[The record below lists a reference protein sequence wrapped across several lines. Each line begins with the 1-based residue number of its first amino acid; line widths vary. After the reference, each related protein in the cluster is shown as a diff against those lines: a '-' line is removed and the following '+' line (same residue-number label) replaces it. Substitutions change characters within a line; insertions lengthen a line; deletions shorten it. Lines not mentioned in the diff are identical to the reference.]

1 MGNIA
6 EYIKMALKNIT
17 ANKGRSFLTMLGII
31 IGISSVIM
39 VMAVGDGT
47 ANAMNAEVQD
57 LGTGQI
63 NVFCSDDAVN
73 AEAWITP
80 QDVEALKEKIEGVEG
95 ATPND
100 GASGTTVTG
109 KGEFSL
115 NLSGGTEDLQKSM
128 NYNLKRGAY
137 FTAADVEEG
146 KRVCVLTDSD
156 AKRLFGCDDVVG
168 MELEVDIGGIS
179 GSYRIVGITQQK
191 ENTSFISYTYEGMPV
206 SLDVPYTSF
215 SNFGWE
221 SNSFYSITVFAN
233 DQASGKQV
241 SRDIIHTLE
250 TRHQCAGEEYY
261 QIQSFQDMLTEMN
274 NMLAIVTTFISCVA
288 AISLIVG
295 GIGVMNIMLVSVT
308 ERTREIGI
316 RKSLGAK
323 TSSILLQFLAEA
335 AILTVLGGIIGI
347 ILGLLGAVLAC
358 KLMTASMGSAISPG
372 IKVSTILGAT
382 LFSCGIG
389 VFFGIYPARK
399 AAKLSPIEAL
409 RRN

>member
-6 EYIKMALKNIT
+6 EYIKMAFKNIT

-39 VMAVGDGT
+39 VMEVGDGT

-63 NVFCSDDAVN
+63 NVYCGDDAVN
-73 AEAWITP
+73 ADEWITP
-80 QDVEALKEKIEGVEG
+80 EDVEAIKEKIQGVEG

-100 GASGTTVTG
+100 SASGTTATG

-115 NLSGGTEDLQKSM
+115 SLSGGTEDLQKSM
-128 NYNLKRGAY
+128 NFNMKRGSY

-146 KRVCVLTDSD
+146 NRVCVLTDSD
-156 AKRLFGCDDVVG
+156 AKRLFGSDDVIG
-168 MELEVDIGGIS
+168 MDIEVDIGGIS
-179 GSYRIVGITQQK
+179 GSYRIVGVTQQK

-221 SNSFYSITVFAN
+221 SNSFYSITVFSN
-233 DQASGKQV
+233 DKASGEEV

-261 QIQSFQDMLTEMN
+261 QIQSFQDMLSEMN

-335 AILTVLGGIIGI
+335 AILTILGGIIGI
-347 ILGLLGAVLAC
+347 LLGLLGAAGAC
-358 KLMTASMGSAISPG
+358 KLMTASMGSAITPG
-372 IKVSTILGAT
+372 IKAGTILGAT
-382 LFSCGIG
+382 VFSCGIG

>member
-6 EYIKMALKNIT
+6 EYIKMAFKNIT

-63 NVFCSDDAVN
+63 NVYCGDDAVN
-73 AEAWITP
+73 ADEWITP
-80 QDVEALKEKIEGVEG
+80 EDVEAIKEKIQGVEG

-100 GASGTTVTG
+100 SASGTTATG

-115 NLSGGTEDLQKSM
+115 SLSGGTEDLQKSM
-128 NYNLKRGAY
+128 NFNMKRGSY

-146 KRVCVLTDSD
+146 NRVCVLTDSD
-156 AKRLFGCDDVVG
+156 AKRLFGSDDVIG
-168 MELEVDIGGIS
+168 MDIEVDIGGIS
-179 GSYRIVGITQQK
+179 GSYRIVGVTQQK

-221 SNSFYSITVFAN
+221 SNSFYSITVFSN
-233 DQASGKQV
+233 GKASGEEV

-261 QIQSFQDMLTEMN
+261 QIQSFQDMLSEMN

-335 AILTVLGGIIGI
+335 AILTILGGIIGI
-347 ILGLLGAVLAC
+347 LLGLLGATGAC
-358 KLMTASMGSAISPG
+358 KLMTASMGSAITPG
-372 IKVSTILGAT
+372 IKAGTILGAT
-382 LFSCGIG
+382 VFSCGIG